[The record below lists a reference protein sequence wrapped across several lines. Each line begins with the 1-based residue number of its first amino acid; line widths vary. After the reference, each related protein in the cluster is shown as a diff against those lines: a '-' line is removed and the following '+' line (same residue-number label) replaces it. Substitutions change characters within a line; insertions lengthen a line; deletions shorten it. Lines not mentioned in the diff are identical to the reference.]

1 MAALTVKI
9 IDGTYENIDAVENV
23 INYAMRMGDMQIVG
37 GYGVTL
43 TSAEDIINQFYIVKR
58 LYNKINGKQVVHIL
72 FSVDKTT
79 YLNPKQVKMF
89 GDLLGLY
96 FANDRQ
102 VVFGVHTDTEHLHI
116 HMVINT
122 IAFTNGSYKGYF
134 DIVEL
139 KEYARKCLNQVM
151 DAVWFRKKLNYYN

>member
-1 MAALTVKI
+1 M
-9 IDGTYENIDAVENV
+9 ENV

-43 TSAEDIINQFYIVKR
+43 TSAEDIINQFYTVKR
-58 LYNKINGKQVVHIL
+58 LYNKVNGKQVVHIL

-79 YLNPKQVKMF
+79 YLNAKQVKMF
-89 GDLLGLY
+89 GNLLGLY

-122 IAFTNGSYKGYF
+122 IAFTNGLYKGYF
-134 DIVEL
+134 DNVEL
-139 KEYARKCLNQVM
+139 KEYARNCLDSVM